1 MSEEK
6 AATELNN
13 DGFDLSQKIDDY
25 SFTFQWLLDSLKE
38 NDIKFREGYGSRKI
52 EKITFSDV
60 SDGQGFF
67 SAVLRFIITFTDSKT
82 DFYTTV
88 LKIPGTASFR
98 KANSKSGGNNEIF
111 EAVANVASIHK
122 HECDFYAE
130 IASILDIPI
139 PKVYKTVE
147 LTSEQEGCIH
157 MEDLTTLGKTMS
169 YFESVNLTQ
178 IKCLIRKL
186 AHMHKRLLETNE
198 SKWKNK
204 FMKHRKGFSEITTFF
219 GDLVEPFLQK
229 CKRREAFEP
238 FLEKYR
244 KFAFNKDYMIYVH
257 QQSYQDL
264 GLKSVIVHGD
274 IKSGNIL
281 FAIDSNGDLQNEI
294 AAIIDWQV
302 LREGSPMY
310 DLAYFLAHNADGVV
324 RRQAETFAIEYYYK
338 CLVKEFKGDET
349 KVPYTIEQLQKDYNY
364 VFLTQAF
371 FIPFLAVF
379 MFNGIEC
386 KIKNQGIKDAFFDF
400 ITLKSIHAFEDADR
414 LLTNEMKDVFEKY
427 NY

>member
-1 MSEEK
+1 MS
-6 AATELNN
+6 
-13 DGFDLSQKIDDY
+13 Q
-25 SFTFQWLLDSLKE
+25 
-38 NDIKFREGYGSRKI
+38 
-52 EKITFSDV
+52 
-60 SDGQGFF
+60 
-67 SAVLRFIITFTDSKT
+67 TDK
-82 DFYTTV
+82 
-88 LKIPGTASFR
+88 ASFLL
-98 KANSKSGGNNEIF
+98 
-111 EAVANVASIHK
+111 
-122 HECDFYAE
+122 E

-147 LTSEQEGCIH
+147 LALEQEGCIH
-157 MEDLTTLGKTMS
+157 MEDLTTRGKTMS

-178 IKCLIRKL
+178 IKYLIQKL
-186 AHMHKRLLETNE
+186 AHMHKRLLETDE

-244 KFAFNKDYMIYVH
+244 KFAFNKDYMVYVH

-264 GLKSVIVHGD
+264 GLKPVIVHGD

-324 RRQAETFAIEYYYK
+324 R
-338 CLVKEFKGDET
+338 DET

-414 LLTNEMKDVFEKY
+414 LLTNEMKDVLEKY